1 MISQIL
7 LALLA
12 AVASA
17 APEGRLARRAT
28 CGARA
33 ASAIECVSN
42 AVSSNTASVSSFCAS
57 SSYLRT
63 VTRTI
68 TTRLP
73 TTTTITT
80 AATVGSIT
88 VAATTTSTTNTTTP
102 SIAGT
107 IFTSTITVTE
117 TTGTST
123 EIETSTETSLMCA
136 TPAPS
141 VRKRQADSV
150 QACAASYSENV
161 LRNVC
166 NNCAGIAAATSFI
179 SRTVT
184 PTRTRYSTTFTI
196 ETVTTTP
203 TITSTV
209 TEYDVSTVFEPTTI
223 SQNTTIT
230 SGIVTTETSTTTT
243 TVTSPSP
250 TPTAF
255 YLLRGTFP
263 AEDPV
268 GASYIDIVSAP
279 SRSDTSVATFV
290 NGSTDATQFGLLDNG
305 ALVQLGRDS
314 QASVNSRDLFN
325 FLYFSDEGFTNA
337 QIGSGGANAVTCSA
351 CEDVLTCV
359 TDQGDQ
365 FAACPAAG
373 GEYVVLGGGQAGCTE
388 VAIAIDPVVTIF

>member
-1 MISQIL
+1 MFFQIL
-7 LALLA
+7 LASLA

-33 ASAIECVSN
+33 ASAIECVNS
-42 AVSSNTASVSSFCAS
+42 AH
-57 SSYLRT
+57 
-63 VTRTI
+63 
-68 TTRLP
+68 
-73 TTTTITT
+73 
-80 AATVGSIT
+80 AAINYHS
-88 VAATTTSTTNTTTP
+88 P
-102 SIAGT
+102 KYCR
-107 IFTSTITVTE
+107 
-117 TTGTST
+117 
-123 EIETSTETSLMCA
+123 STETSLTCA

-141 VRKRQADSV
+141 VRKRQADAV

-161 LRNVC
+161 LRNAC

-196 ETVTTTP
+196 ETVTSTP
-203 TITSTV
+203 TITSTA
-209 TEYDVSTVFEPTTI
+209 TEYNVTTLFEPTTI
-223 SQNTTIT
+223 SQDTTIT
-230 SGIVTTETSTTTT
+230 SGFVTTETSTTTA

-250 TPTAF
+250 RPTAF

-263 AEDPV
+263 AEDPAA
-268 GASYIDIVSAP
+268 ASYIDVVPAP
-279 SRSDTSVATFV
+279 SRPDTSVATFI

-314 QASVNSRDLFN
+314 RASVNSRDLLN

-337 QIGSGGANAVTCSA
+337 QIGSGGANAVTCSV

-365 FAACPAAG
+365 FAACHAAG